1 MDDEGKAGEPLS
13 NLFRYLR
20 TKMILWV
27 IAFIFPILLLLSVS
41 LRWITNS
48 YERQMNVNFSQSL
61 VQYSADIDAALSA
74 ARRYIVSETVSLDFM
89 ETENKDD
96 YARLQEIQAVGA
108 ELTENLVT
116 LHQIDALFLYDGE
129 KLIFLQNYNGSY
141 KKNLAVSRKLEKEL
155 RLIQSGE
162 KQMSTDY
169 QLIETDTDCYLYFG
183 NEIEGGMF
191 GCWFSTDGL
200 LDDLRSAGL
209 EGAQMACFTDGENR
223 ILSVDHGIV
232 DEDTLEE
239 YSVTQREL
247 AEAPFSLTV
256 LWDKDTVYRTLH
268 RIEGLTISA
277 TVLSVL
283 LLAVYLVFLR
293 KSLFVPLKQMVS
305 DIDRLKTEEFQ
316 QLAVDPGM
324 SVEFGC
330 VYDALNAMTEEIKN
344 LKISVY
350 EKKIRQQK
358 AQMELYQ
365 LQVRPHF
372 FQNALLT
379 IRSFSQEQEF
389 EKVER
394 MTNLLLRHCQ
404 YILYSNWF
412 VLLDEELSYIQNYLQ
427 LQSIQ
432 HETKYQYAQ
441 SCPEELLDCE
451 IPILIIQ
458 IFVENAVKYARKERE
473 MVEIRVS
480 VSSVKREGR
489 EYLTIEIQDT
499 GVGLPGD
506 IQEKLN
512 RDESLHQSGDRHG
525 IGIDNVRQRLRLI
538 YGEQASLS
546 FHSRQGEGTL
556 VTLVFPVQHE
566 EINGG
571 EVTG

>member
-1 MDDEGKAGEPLS
+1 MAA
-13 NLFRYLR
+13 LFRYLR
-20 TKMILWV
+20 TKMILWIIV
-27 IAFIFPILLLLSVS
+27 FIFPILLLLSIS

-48 YERQMNVNFSQSL
+48 YEKQMNVNFSQSL
-61 VQYSADIDAALSA
+61 VQYSADIDAALSS
-74 ARRYIVSETVSLDFM
+74 ARRYIVSETISLDFM
-89 ETENKDD
+89 DAEREDD
-96 YARLQEIQAVGA
+96 YTRLQEIQTVGA
-108 ELTENLVT
+108 ELTENLVA

-129 KLIFLQNYNGSY
+129 KLLFVQSYNGSY
-141 KKNLAVSRKLEKEL
+141 SKNLAVSRKLECEL
-155 RLIQSGE
+155 SQVWSGE
-162 KQMSTDY
+162 KQMPTDY
-169 QLIETDTDCYLYFG
+169 QAIETDAGFYFYFG
-183 NEIEGGMF
+183 DEIEDGIF
-191 GCWFSTDGL
+191 GCWFSADGL
-200 LDDLRSAGL
+200 LNDFRTADL
-209 EGAQMACFTDGENR
+209 EGAQMSCFTDAEGR
-223 ILSVDHGIV
+223 ILSADHGTV
-232 DEDTLEE
+232 DESMMEK
-239 YSVTQREL
+239 YSVTRRDL
-247 AEAPFSLTV
+247 AEAPFSMTV
-256 LWDKDTVYRTLH
+256 LWDRDTVYRTLH
-268 RIEGLTISA
+268 HIESLAISV

-283 LLAVYLVFLR
+283 LLTVYLAFLR

-316 QLAVDPGM
+316 QLAINPGM

-330 VYDALNAMTEEIKN
+330 VYNALNAMTEEIKN

-432 HETKYQYAQ
+432 HEASYQYVQ

-458 IFVENAVKYARKERE
+458 VFVENAVKYARKDKET
-473 MVEIRVS
+473 VEIRVS
-480 VSSVKREGR
+480 VSSEKKEGK
-489 EYLTIEIQDT
+489 EYLVVKIQDT
-499 GVGLPGD
+499 GLGLPQN
-506 IQEKLN
+506 ILEKLN
-512 RDESLHQSGDRHG
+512 REEELHQPGDRHG
-525 IGIDNVRQRLRLI
+525 IGIDNVRQRLHLI
-538 YGEQASLS
+538 YGEDAAMN
-546 FHSRQGEGTL
+546 FHSEQGTGTL
-556 VTLVFPVQHE
+556 VSLVFPVQHE

-571 EVTG
+571 EATE